1 MAIRSFSNRR
11 LILHGLIRGI
21 SEVEK
26 EIVLDI
32 KRKLQRL
39 NFFFPSNVWV
49 GGSSSIA
56 ESWDVEGKILAIDVP
71 SSTLGASFSSSGTSS

>member
-1 MAIRSFSNRR
+1 LDYLLEVEFLEAIWNMAIRSFSNRR
-11 LILHGLIRGI
+11 LLLHGLIRGF

-39 NFFFPSNVWV
+39 NFFFP
-49 GGSSSIA
+49 
-56 ESWDVEGKILAIDVP
+56 
-71 SSTLGASFSSSGTSS
+71 